1 LRKEVELDLTKG
13 PLVDTIF
20 LKGGKHE
27 EIQMRSKLD
36 QLKSLG
42 FQNLGAVHW
51 NLPNTSLYEESIR
64 RREGLLAHLGP
75 LVVHTGQYTGRSPN
89 DKFVVKEES
98 SQATIWWGSANQPF
112 SEENYERLRSRVLA
126 YLQGRDL
133 FIQEMYVGASARH
146 RTAIQIISES
156 AWHSIFSRT
165 MFIREL
171 KQEILETFEPEFTL
185 IHVPS
190 FHATPELDGT
200 RSEVF
205 IVLNFKRREILI
217 GGTAYAGEIKK
228 SVFTLMN
235 YLLPLEGVLSM
246 HCSANYGESPEDVS
260 LFFGLSGTGKT
271 TLSIEAKRK
280 LIGDDEHGWDDEGT
294 FNLEGGCYAKV
305 IRISKEAEPEIY
317 QTTRRFGT
325 ILENVA
331 IDTQSRMIDL
341 DDPYMTENTR
351 AAFPISHL
359 ENASR
364 SGIAGHPRVIFFLTA
379 DAFGVLPPIA
389 KLTTEQAMVYF
400 LLGYTAKVAGTERGV
415 QEPQTTFSTCF
426 GAPFLVHPPQLYADM
441 LGARIRQHG
450 PQVWM
455 VNTGW
460 TGGPFG
466 EGHRMEIHYTRAMID
481 AVFSGA
487 LESTG
492 FTTDP
497 FFGLQV
503 PTAVPGVPERYL
515 NPRETWNDS
524 QSYDRKASELAGKF
538 REAFKPFEGTISP
551 EMKTA
556 VPGGN

>member
-1 LRKEVELDLTKG
+1 M
-13 PLVDTIF
+13 
-20 LKGGKHE
+20 H
-27 EIQMRSKLD
+27 SKLD
-36 QLKSLG
+36 RLKSLG
-42 FQNLGAVHW
+42 FENLGTVHW
-51 NLPNTSLYEESIR
+51 NLPITSLYEESIR
-64 RREGLLAHLGP
+64 RREGLLAYLGP
-75 LVVHTGQYTGRSPN
+75 LVVRTGQYNGRSPN
-89 DKFVVKEES
+89 DKYIVKEES
-98 SQATIWWGSANQPF
+98 CQADIWWGSANRPF

-126 YLQGRDL
+126 YMQGRDL
-133 FIQEMYVGASARH
+133 FIQELYVGASPEH
-146 RTAIQIISES
+146 RLSLQVISES
-156 AWHSIFSRT
+156 VWHSIFSRT

-171 KQEILETFEPEFTL
+171 NPESLDTFKPEYTL

-205 IVLNFKRREILI
+205 IVLNFKRKEILI
-217 GGTAYAGEIKK
+217 GGSAYAGEIKK

-235 YLLPLEGVLSM
+235 YLLPLGKVLSM
-246 HCSANYGESPEDVS
+246 HCSANFGENPEDVA

-271 TLSIEAKRK
+271 TLSIEANRT
-280 LIGDDEHGWDDEGT
+280 LVGDDEHGWSDDGV

-305 IRISKEAEPEIY
+305 IRISKEEEPEIY

-331 IDTQSRMIDL
+331 IDSKSRVIDL
-341 DDPYMTENTR
+341 EDPYLTENTR

-364 SGIAGHPRVIFFLTA
+364 SGTAGHPRVIFFLTA

-389 KLTTEQAMVYF
+389 KLTTEQAMYYF

-426 GAPFLVHPPQLYADM
+426 GAPFLVHPPEVYASM
-441 LGARIRQHG
+441 LGDKIRQHG

-466 EGHRMEIHYTRAMID
+466 EVRPGLRSKSLRAGRE
-481 AVFSGA
+481 VSGCV
-487 LESTG
+487 
-492 FTTDP
+492 
-497 FFGLQV
+497 QNV
-503 PTAVPGVPERYL
+503 R
-515 NPRETWNDS
+515 R
-524 QSYDRKASELAGKF
+524 DRS
-538 REAFKPFEGTISP
+538 S
-551 EMKTA
+551 
-556 VPGGN
+556 

>member
-1 LRKEVELDLTKG
+1 MQEKLER
-13 PLVDTIF
+13 
-20 LKGGKHE
+20 LKN
-27 EIQMRSKLD
+27 
-36 QLKSLG
+36 LG
-42 FQNLGAVHW
+42 FENLGTVLW

-75 LVVHTGQYTGRSPN
+75 LVVRTGMYTGRSPN
-89 DKFVVKEES
+89 DKFIVEEES
-98 SQATIWWGSANQPF
+98 SRQDVWWGSSNQPF
-112 SEENYERLRSRVLA
+112 SQEGYERLRSRVLA

-133 FIQEMYVGASARH
+133 FIQELYVGASPQYR
-146 RTAIQIISES
+146 ISLQVITES
-156 AWHSIFSRT
+156 AWHSIFTRT

-171 KQEILETFEPEFTL
+171 NAKNLETFEPEYTI
-185 IHVPS
+185 IHAPS
-190 FHATPELDGT
+190 FRATPELDGT

-205 IVLNFKRREILI
+205 IVLNFKRKEILI

-235 YLLPLEGVLSM
+235 YLLPLKNILSM
-246 HCSANYGESPEDVS
+246 HCSANHGQDPDDVA

-271 TLSIEAKRK
+271 TLSIESARK
-280 LIGDDEHGWDDEGT
+280 LIGDDEHGWGGDGI

-305 IRISKEAEPEIY
+305 IRISKEEEPEIY

-331 IDTQSRMIDL
+331 INTQSRMIDL
-341 DDPYMTENTR
+341 NDPYLTENTR

-359 ENASR
+359 DNALR

-389 KLTTEQAMVYF
+389 KLTTGQAMYYF

-426 GAPFLVHPPQLYADM
+426 GAPFLVHPPEVYSRM
-441 LGARIRQHG
+441 LGEKIENHG

-466 EGHRMEIHYTRAMID
+466 IGHRIEIHYTRAMIR
-481 AVFSGA
+481 AVLNGSLDKGEFR
-487 LESTG
+487 
-492 FTTDP
+492 TDP
-497 FFGLQV
+497 VFGLQV
-503 PTAVPGVPERYL
+503 PQAIPDVPGDL
-515 NPRETWNDS
+515 LDPRNTWTDP
-524 QSYDRKASELAGKF
+524 QAYDQKASELATKF
-538 REAFKPFEGTISP
+538 QDAFKKFEKSVPP
-551 EMKTA
+551 ETRA
-556 VPGGN
+556 AGPGDI